1 MTTPATDTRPLL
13 SILILRR
20 QNRARGRALRG
31 AARAC
36 VMLSVFCASASFA
49 QLSSCVRIS
58 DPAARLACYDELAR
72 AEAGSDVRAAPAAPV
87 SEAKPGA
94 PATDARATVL
104 EQRWE
109 LGSELKRGIL
119 NLVPHKPVYGLVH
132 WTSDAN
138 DQPFSPTRSFGP
150 IQDIE
155 LDRAEGKFQLSF
167 KTKVMESVLGSP
179 GDLWFGYTQVS
190 YWQVGNSRYSSP
202 FRETNYEPEATFVY
216 PLQIGAGDLRLR
228 FASITLNHQ
237 SNGRS
242 GSLSRSWNRLIG
254 EAAAEY
260 GPWSFHV
267 RPWTRVL
274 ARGGERDDNPDIEDF
289 AGRGELKVVR
299 RAGGHVLTLTGRHS
313 LKTGSR
319 SHGGAQFDWAFPIAG
334 SMNGHVQVFSG
345 YGQNLIDYNHRQTT
359 VGFGVSFFD

>member
-1 MTTPATDTRPLL
+1 MKSLASPLTTDREPLL
-13 SILILRR
+13 PR
-20 QNRARGRALRG
+20 RGRQPRDGSQRLALWRM
-31 AARAC
+31 ARAC
-36 VMLSVFCASASFA
+36 IALSMFCASTSYA
-49 QLSSCVRIS
+49 QLSSCVRIP

-72 AEAGSDVRAAPAAPV
+72 AEAAGDVRPMPAAPAAH
-87 SEAKPGA
+87 AKPDAHA
-94 PATDARATVL
+94 PTAKATVL

-109 LGSELKRGIL
+109 LRPDLERGIL
-119 NLVPHKPVYGLVH
+119 NLVPHKPIYGLVH
-132 WTSDAN
+132 WTNDAN
-138 DQPFSPTRSFGP
+138 DQPSSPTRVFGP

-167 KTKVMESVLGSP
+167 KTKVMENVLDSP
-179 GDLWFGYTQVS
+179 GDLWFGYSQVS

-267 RPWTRVL
+267 RPSTRVL

-289 AGRGELKVVR
+289 AGRGELRVVH

-313 LKTGSR
+313 LRSGSR
-319 SHGGAQFDWAFPIAG
+319 SHGGAQLDWAFPIAG
-334 SMNGHVQVFSG
+334 SMNGHVQVFTG
-345 YGQNLIDYNHRQTT
+345 YGQNLIDY
-359 VGFGVSFFD
+359 

>member
-1 MTTPATDTRPLL
+1 MPTPASAPMTHRNPYGRNRRHRAR
-13 SILILRR
+13 SLRR
-20 QNRARGRALRG
+20 APWRTRG
-31 AARAC
+31 ACIALS
-36 VMLSVFCASASFA
+36 MLWASMSYA
-49 QLSSCVRIS
+49 QFSSCKQIP

-72 AEAGSDVRAAPAAPV
+72 TEPGSDARTPLAPQATSDAGSPA
-87 SEAKPGA
+87 GN
-94 PATDARATVL
+94 ATML

-109 LGSELKRGIL
+109 LRPELKRGIL
-119 NLVPHKPVYGLVH
+119 NLVPHRPVYGLVH

-138 DQPFSPTRSFGP
+138 DQPFSPTRAFGP
-150 IQDIE
+150 VQDIE

-216 PLQIGAGDLRLR
+216 PLQIGTGDLRLR

-289 AGRGELKVVR
+289 VGRGELKVVR
-299 RAGGHVLTLTGRHS
+299 RAGGHVLSLTGRHS
-313 LKTGSR
+313 LKSGSR

-334 SMNGHVQVFSG
+334 SMNGHVQVFTG

-359 VGFGVSFFD
+359 VGVGVSFFD